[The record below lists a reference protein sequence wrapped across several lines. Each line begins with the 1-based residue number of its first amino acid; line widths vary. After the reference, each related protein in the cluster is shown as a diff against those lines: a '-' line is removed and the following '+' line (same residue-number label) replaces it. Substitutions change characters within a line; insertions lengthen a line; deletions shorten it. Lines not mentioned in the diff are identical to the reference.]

1 MGMDS
6 QSKEC
11 FMKYMLAI
19 VAAASFCAAVPASAE
34 DVGVGV
40 GVGPV
45 GAGVTVGEDH
55 RERDR
60 DRTTVVKDREPRDT
74 TVINK
79 DRDHDRQ
86 PDRKVIG
93 DHDHN

>member
-1 MGMDS
+1 
-6 QSKEC
+6 
-11 FMKYMLAI
+11 MKYILAI
-19 VAAASFCAAVPASAE
+19 VAAASICAAVPASAE

-60 DRTTVVKDREPRDT
+60 DRTTVVKEHEPRDT
-74 TVINK
+74 TVITIATGN
-79 DRDHDRQ
+79 RSQ
-86 PDRKVIG
+86 G
-93 DHDHN
+93 DCRSRSQLIPII